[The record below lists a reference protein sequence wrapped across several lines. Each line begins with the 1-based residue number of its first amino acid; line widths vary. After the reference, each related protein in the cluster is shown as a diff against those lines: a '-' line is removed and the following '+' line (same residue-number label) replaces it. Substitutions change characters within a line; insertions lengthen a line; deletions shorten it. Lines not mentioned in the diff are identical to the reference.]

1 MTTRPTTPIELFYSY
16 ADSRKDEKLLDE
28 LEKHLSSLKYQ
39 GYISDWHSR
48 KIVAGKEWEKEIDEH
63 LNTARLIL
71 LLVSPDFMASSYCND
86 VEVKR
91 AMERHEAEKAR
102 VIPIILR
109 PVDWQNA
116 PFSKLRVLPGNGKPV
131 SSWQNTDEALY
142 HIAQEIRK
150 AIENLPVENAHAITT
165 THSSS
170 ASSSPGTHTENMD
183 ELERPATALLSYARE
198 DAEEVKYLQLQL
210 KVRGVRAWRDV
221 TDLPLGGATED
232 EIVHAIENVADAFVL
247 YVTPHSLTSDFV
259 WNIEIPVA
267 LKRRESD
274 PHFNIVP
281 VLKDVSYRQLQEQCA
296 ARGYRSLTDFNTERL
311 PDSST
316 AEADKTLKEK
326 LRSVADRVLKATL
339 LLRLRRAKADRT
351 YEPSLVLRT
360 FKDIPPTPSLD
371 LDLNWWDLFH
381 DRDRLPPAEEWQDIL
396 FPALQDVK
404 NALGE
409 QPISRK
415 LHMSLQAILPAA
427 FALGYAFPAPARY
440 TLLLE
445 TRDGAWSSAETAD
458 TSSPFHRVSYNG
470 GGDKQI
476 AVVEISIAQS
486 TSRAATDYLSESHLS
501 YDQHISYSL
510 PDGPDH
516 IKGVKDAADALAMA
530 QQIGKDLRL
539 LHSQGV
545 MHIHLFAAIPAALAV
560 LLGHQFNALCPISLY
575 QLAGNKEY
583 QWACTLG
590 LPV

>member
-39 GYISDWHSR
+39 GYISAWNKR
-48 KIVAGKEWEKEIDEH
+48 KVVAGEEWGKEIDEH
-63 LNTARLIL
+63 FNAARIIL
-71 LLVSPDFMASSYCND
+71 LLISPDFMASDYCYSF
-86 VEVKR
+86 EVKR
-91 AMERHEAEKAR
+91 AMERHDRGEAR
-102 VIPIILR
+102 VIPILLR
-109 PVDWQNA
+109 PVDWHNA
-116 PFSKLRVLPGNGKPV
+116 PFSKLQALPSNGRPISK
-131 SSWQNTDEALY
+131 WRDTDDALNN
-142 HIAQEIRK
+142 IAREIRG
-150 AIENLPVENAHAITT
+150 AIESLPVEKAHASSTS
-165 THSSS
+165 HASS
-170 ASSSPGTHTENMD
+170 ASSSPRTHTENMD

-198 DAEEVKYLQLQL
+198 DAEEVKFLQLQL

-232 EIVHAIENVADAFVL
+232 EIVHAIENVADALVL
-247 YVTPHSLTSDFV
+247 YVTPHSLKSVFV
-259 WNIEIPVA
+259 WNIEIPTA

-281 VLKDVSYRQLQEQCA
+281 VLKDVTYRQLQEQCA
-296 ARGYRSLTDFNTERL
+296 ARGYRSLTDFNAERL

-316 AEADKTLKEK
+316 GEADKALQEK
-326 LRSVADRVLKATL
+326 LRSIADRVLKATL
-339 LLRLRRAKADRT
+339 LLRLRRAKADRN

-381 DRDRLPPAEEWQDIL
+381 DRDRLPPAEEWRDTL

-409 QPISRK
+409 LPISRK
-415 LHMSLQAILPAA
+415 LHMSLQAILPTA

-445 TRDGAWSSAETAD
+445 SKEGTWSSTGTVDAS
-458 TSSPFHRVSYNG
+458 SSPFRRVSYNG

-476 AVVEISIAQS
+476 AVVEISVAQAI
-486 TSRAATDYLSESHLS
+486 SRAVTDFLSASHLS

-510 PDGPDH
+510 PDGPDQT
-516 IKGVKDAADALAMA
+516 KGVRDATYALAMA
-530 QQIGKDLRL
+530 QQIGKGLRL
-539 LHSQGV
+539 LRSQGV
-545 MHIHLFAAIPAALAV
+545 THIHLFAAIPAALAV
-560 LLGHQFNALCPISLY
+560 MLGHQFNALCPISLY
-575 QLAGNKEY
+575 QFAGNKEY
-583 QWACTLG
+583 QWVCTLG
-590 LPV
+590 L

>member
-16 ADSRKDEKLLDE
+16 AYERRDERLRNE
-28 LEKHLSSLKYQ
+28 LEKHLSSLRNQ

-71 LLVSPDFMASSYCND
+71 LLVSPDFMASNYCND

-91 AMERHEAEKAR
+91 AMERHEAGKAR

-109 PVDWQNA
+109 PVDWHNA
-116 PFSKLRVLPGNGKPV
+116 PFSKLQALPGNGKPV

-142 HIAQEIRK
+142 HIAQEIRT
-150 AIENLPVENAHAITT
+150 AIESLPVEKTHAFTT
-165 THSSS
+165 AHSSS
-170 ASSSPGTHTENMD
+170 SPSSSTIRTDNITG
-183 ELERPATALLSYARE
+183 LERPATALLSYARE

-247 YVTPHSLTSDFV
+247 YVTPHSLKSVFV
-259 WNIEIPVA
+259 WNIEIPAA

-281 VLKDVSYRQLQEQCA
+281 VLKDVTYRQLQEQCA
-296 ARGYRSLTDFNTERL
+296 AHGYRSLTDFNAERL

-316 AEADKTLKEK
+316 GEADKALKEK
-326 LRSVADRVLKATL
+326 LRSIADRVLKATL
-339 LLRLRRAKADRT
+339 LLRLRRAKADHN

-360 FKDIPPTPSLD
+360 FKDIPPAPSLD

-381 DRDRLPPAEEWQDIL
+381 DRNRLPLPEEWQDIL

-427 FALGYAFPAPARY
+427 FALGYIFPAPARY

-445 TRDGAWSSAETAD
+445 SKDGTWSSAGTVDAS
-458 TSSPFHRVSYNG
+458 SSPFRRVSYNG

-486 TSRAATDYLSESHLS
+486 TSRAATDYLSASHLS

-510 PDGPDH
+510 PDGPDQ
-516 IKGVKDAADALAMA
+516 IKGVRDAAHALAMA

-539 LHSQGV
+539 LRSQGV

-560 LLGHQFNALCPISLY
+560 LLGHQFNALCPILLY
-575 QLAGNKEY
+575 QLVGNKEY

-590 LPV
+590 L